1 MDNVEKKDIVK
12 IADIVPHKYPFLMID
27 KIIERTPGISATC
40 QKNVSHNEPF
50 FQGHFPGYPVMP
62 GVMITEAMAQT
73 AGIASGRT
81 HGMADV
87 GILASINNA
96 KFKKPVY
103 PGDVLIIE
111 GLIDSIRMNVIKA
124 KTKAYVDG
132 ELVAFATFTLV
143 IVPDA
148 FKSDSI

>member
-27 KIIERTPGISATC
+27 KIIERTPGVSATC

-62 GVMITEAMAQT
+62 GVLITEAMAQT
-73 AGIASGRT
+73 AGVASGRT

-96 KFKKPVY
+96 KFKKPVF

-143 IVPDA
+143 IVPGA

>member
-1 MDNVEKKDIVK
+1 MDNVEKKDIAK

-27 KIIERTPGISATC
+27 KIIERNPGVSATC

-73 AGIASGRT
+73 AGVASGRT

-96 KFKKPVY
+96 KFKKPVF

-143 IVPDA
+143 IVPGA

>member
-12 IADIVPHKYPFLMID
+12 IADIVPHRYPFLMID
-27 KIIERTPGISATC
+27 KIIERTPGVSATC

-62 GVMITEAMAQT
+62 GVMLTEAMAQT
-73 AGIASGRT
+73 AGVASGRT
-81 HGMADV
+81 HGMTDV

-124 KTKAYVDG
+124 KTKAFVNG
-132 ELVAFATFTLV
+132 VLVAFATFTIV
-143 IVPDA
+143 IVPGV